1 MPTDVETRSKDV
13 RVDST
18 FWIGC
23 RFFLPRWPD
32 LSLSRSLPYD
42 GHRPMKFLPILCHPR
57 TRRWLT
63 LGAGAL
69 PIAFVAGCASPGPP
83 HAPSLNLP
91 EVVRDLTAD
100 RTGDR
105 VTLHW
110 TTPEKTTDHLAI
122 KGAMTAEICRVTVPI
137 PQPAVPSTPAC
148 TVVTRLP
155 VSSGPSQA
163 EEALP
168 SSLTAEPASLLAYRV
183 QLFNAHGRSAGL
195 SVETFAAAGAAPPSV
210 EQLRATS
217 IREGVQLEWQQKDT
231 TSPVQ
236 LDRFLATSTSTAVHP
251 GPANPPSSTASK
263 PASRSKFKKPS
274 PPSTSTSAKSTSAKS
289 QAVPMTSS
297 KTPDE
302 VKLETPKETVD
313 AGGTVDRTA
322 QKGESYRYT
331 ARRLRE
337 ISLQGHALELRSDLS
352 SPVTVTMLDTFPPG
366 VPTGL
371 EAVPGG
377 ATPSDRSIDLS
388 WTPDIDPDLA
398 GYSVY
403 RQEVTSAGQVAGSAT
418 RLNSTP
424 IVGPAYRDLTVVPG
438 HRYAYRVTAV
448 DASGNESAPS
458 ADVQETLREQ

>member
-1 MPTDVETRSKDV
+1 
-13 RVDST
+13 
-18 FWIGC
+18 
-23 RFFLPRWPD
+23 
-32 LSLSRSLPYD
+32 
-42 GHRPMKFLPILCHPR
+42 MKFLPILCHPR

-63 LGAGAL
+63 LGVGAL
-69 PIAFVAGCASPGPP
+69 PIVFIAGCASPGPP

-91 EVVRDLTAD
+91 EVVRDLTAE
-100 RTGDR
+100 RTGDQ
-105 VTLHW
+105 VLLNW

-122 KGAMTAEICRVTVPI
+122 KGAMTAEICRVTAPI
-137 PQPAVPSTPAC
+137 SQPAVPSTQAC
-148 TVVTRLP
+148 TVVTRLT
-155 VSSGPSQA
+155 VSSGPSHA
-163 EEALP
+163 EESLP
-168 SSLTAEPASLLAYRV
+168 SSLTADPASLLAYRV

-195 SVETFAAAGAAPPSV
+195 SAEAFAASGVAPPSV
-210 EQLRATS
+210 EHLRATS
-217 IREGVQLEWQQKDT
+217 IRDGVQLEWQQKDS

-236 LDRFLATSTSTAVHP
+236 LDRILATPGSTAAHP
-251 GPANPPSSTASK
+251 GPANPTFTTASK
-263 PASRSKFKKPS
+263 PASRSKLKKTS
-274 PPSTSTSAKSTSAKS
+274 PPSTSTSARS
-289 QAVPMTSS
+289 QSVPMTSS
-297 KTPDE
+297 KATDE
-302 VKLETPKETVD
+302 VKLETPKEVVD

-331 ARRLRE
+331 ARRLRQ

-371 EAVPGG
+371 EAIAG

-424 IVGPAYRDLTVVPG
+424 IVGPAYRDQTAVPG

>member
-1 MPTDVETRSKDV
+1 
-13 RVDST
+13 
-18 FWIGC
+18 
-23 RFFLPRWPD
+23 
-32 LSLSRSLPYD
+32 
-42 GHRPMKFLPILCHPR
+42 MKFLPICHPR

-69 PIAFVAGCASPGPP
+69 PIAFLAGCASPGPP

-100 RTGDR
+100 RTGNQ

-122 KGAMTAEICRVTVPI
+122 KGAMTAEICRVTTPI
-137 PQPAVPSTPAC
+137 SQPAASTPAC
-148 TVVTRLP
+148 TEVTRLP
-155 VSSGPSQA
+155 VSSGPSHA
-163 EEALP
+163 EETLP
-168 SSLTAEPASLLAYRV
+168 SSLTLDPASLLAYRV
-183 QLFNAHGRSAGL
+183 QLFNAHGRTAGPSA
-195 SVETFAAAGAAPPSV
+195 EAFAAAGAAPPSV
-210 EQLRATS
+210 EQLHATS
-217 IREGVQLEWQQKDT
+217 TREGVQLEWQQKDT

-236 LDRFLATSTSTAVHP
+236 LDRFLATSASTAVAP
-251 GPANPPSSTASK
+251 GPVNAASSTASK
-263 PASRSKFKKPS
+263 PTSRSKLRKAS
-274 PPSTSTSAKSTSAKS
+274 PPSTSTSAKATPAKS
-289 QAVPMTSS
+289 QAVAMTSS

-302 VKLETPKETVD
+302 VKLETPKEVVD

-331 ARRLRE
+331 ARRLRD
-337 ISLQGHALELRSDLS
+337 ISLEGHKLELRSDLS

-388 WTPDIDPDLA
+388 WTPDIDADLA

-424 IVGPAYRDLTVVPG
+424 IVGPAYRDQTAVPG

>member
-1 MPTDVETRSKDV
+1 
-13 RVDST
+13 
-18 FWIGC
+18 
-23 RFFLPRWPD
+23 
-32 LSLSRSLPYD
+32 
-42 GHRPMKFLPILCHPR
+42 MKLLPILCHPR

-69 PIAFVAGCASPGPP
+69 PIAFIAGCASPGPP

-91 EVVRDLTAD
+91 EVVHDLTVE
-100 RTGDR
+100 RTGDQVMLR
-105 VTLHW
+105 W

-122 KGAMTAEICRVTVPI
+122 KGAMTAEICRVTAPI
-137 PQPAVPSTPAC
+137 SPPAAPSTPAC

-155 VSSGPSQA
+155 VSSGPSHA
-163 EEALP
+163 EESLP
-168 SSLTAEPASLLAYRV
+168 SSLTVDPASLLAYRV

-195 SVETFAAAGAAPPSV
+195 SAEAFAAAGAAPPSV
-210 EQLRATS
+210 EKLRATS
-217 IREGVQLEWQQKDT
+217 VREGVQLEWQRKDT

-236 LDRFLATSTSTAVHP
+236 LDRFLATSASTAAHP
-251 GPANPPSSTASK
+251 SPANPPSSASK
-263 PASRSKFKKPS
+263 PASRSKLRKTS
-274 PPSTSTSAKSTSAKS
+274 PPSTSASVKSTPAKS
-289 QAVPMTSS
+289 QSVAMTSS
-297 KTPDE
+297 KAPDE
-302 VKLETPKETVD
+302 VTLETPKEVVD

-322 QKGESYRYT
+322 QKGESYRYS

-352 SPVTVTMLDTFPPG
+352 TPVTVTMLDTFPPG

-371 EAVPGG
+371 EAIAG

-424 IVGPAYRDLTVVPG
+424 IVGPAYRDQTAVPG

>member
-1 MPTDVETRSKDV
+1 M
-13 RVDST
+13 
-18 FWIGC
+18 
-23 RFFLPRWPD
+23 
-32 LSLSRSLPYD
+32 
-42 GHRPMKFLPILCHPR
+42 
-57 TRRWLT
+57 
-63 LGAGAL
+63 
-69 PIAFVAGCASPGPP
+69 
-83 HAPSLNLP
+83 
-91 EVVRDLTAD
+91 
-100 RTGDR
+100 
-105 VTLHW
+105 LHW

-122 KGAMTAEICRVTVPI
+122 KGAMTAEICRVTAPVS
-137 PQPAVPSTPAC
+137 QPVVPSTPVC

-155 VSSGPSQA
+155 VSSGPSHA

-168 SSLTAEPASLLAYRV
+168 PSLTRDPASLLAYRV

-195 SVETFAAAGAAPPSV
+195 SAEGFAAAGAAPPFV

-217 IREGVQLEWQQKDT
+217 VRDGVQLEWQQKDT

-236 LDRFLATSTSTAVHP
+236 LDRFLAAAASTAVHP
-251 GPANPPSSTASK
+251 GPANPPSSTTSK
-263 PASRSKFKKPS
+263 PASRSKLRKTS
-274 PPSTSTSAKSTSAKS
+274 PPSTSASAKSTPAKS
-289 QAVPMTSS
+289 QAVAMTSS
-297 KTPDE
+297 KAADE
-302 VKLETPKETVD
+302 VKLETPKEVVD

-352 SPVTVTMLDTFPPG
+352 SPITVKMLDTFPPG
-366 VPTGL
+366 IPTGL

-377 ATPSDRSIDLS
+377 ATASDRSIDLS

-403 RQEVTSAGQVAGSAT
+403 RQEVTSAGQVAGTAT
-418 RLNSTP
+418 RLNTTP
-424 IVGPAYRDLTVVPG
+424 IVGPAYRDQTAVPG

-448 DASGNESAPS
+448 DATGNESAPS